1 MKSSQFIN
9 IFVFVLVFGS
19 IPALADTTKANGNPD
34 EDERFAG
41 WTEEQYKRYEDS
53 VYAVLYPPVIAHK
66 SDKEFSK
73 DDTVNNEPTR
83 SNPQSINNSHV
94 PNSISLDYSKGV
106 GQIPI
111 KSGTSQSGARTYEV
125 PISVYPGMKGFQP
138 TLSLSYNSQRG
149 NSVMGMGWTVSGLPI
164 ITRSGKSKYY
174 DGRTQGVIL
183 NNSDSFVLDGVR
195 LIKTDSTST
204 YYLYQSE
211 HGNIKAKGYYSGN
224 TMRYFEVFYPN
235 GNKGVFGYTTNYSQN
250 YLYYPLMSLN
260 DLKGNTITYSYTFS
274 NNHFRIS
281 NISYNGASV
290 EFQYTSNRPDSLL
303 TYRAGLKIYEPKLLQ
318 RIICKYENTVL
329 GTYTLT
335 YLTQNNAS
343 VLTQIGYAA
352 GEESFNP
359 LCFYYGEGI
368 TDSSYSVSST
378 QLYEWYDSDNPD
390 ALKVVK
396 GKFDYD
402 SGSDGLISLPNL
414 NPYWKHYRHATT
426 FRHSQNRFDN
436 KYTGQE
442 PIFLYAG
449 LKGSWA
455 LPMPNLLT
463 ESGFVDIICGDLA
476 GQQEEYVIKINN
488 SVVNNY
494 DQIRF
499 KVYRSS
505 LYNGLSQ
512 LYTRTYNFPTVYT
525 DADGGKSIQPKF
537 YYTGDFNG
545 DGKMEVLAV
554 SVHQPF
560 GDTTKPSKC
569 YVFDLIN
576 NTVLYQNHV
585 LPYFVDFVGVQQT
598 DPIAAANNTD
608 KLFVMDYD
616 GDGKTD
622 ICHINDNGVNIYTF
636 DVIGNTM
643 TARLVATYSGL
654 NKSGLFNRNVLLGEF
669 NGDGLMDILVSPS
682 CVSGGDNVW
691 SLYSSKG
698 NGQFVKSNFTGT
710 NNNQANIGFIVQ
722 DVNSDGKS
730 DLIKYDTSGF
740 NTYLCSN
747 NKCGSYTA
755 YTGFSSLK
763 SILVPGNIN
772 SHNCFTQLISLKDSV
787 VTKYS
792 FSRDDSKEVLATG
805 MANSLGVVEK
815 NEYKYINEESTTF
828 GFYTKGYGA
837 TFPYVNIQEPLP
849 VLAISETFMNGNKID
864 DYSFTYE
871 NAVIHRQGLGF
882 CGFGEVTTYNNKQQP
897 FVRTYDPYRFGV
909 LVSEDSPY
917 SQLSNTY
924 TVNVAS
930 NKVAHVLLNQSI
942 KTNLLKGV
950 SDTISFVYDTYG
962 YPTSELNRYTGGIN
976 VSIQNIYSHHPTVS
990 NGYYLGFLTSKETTT
1005 TRNGSS
1011 YVERMYIPAHSNC
1024 LPDVIVNYKDG
1035 HRVKQVVYSYDSY
1048 GNPLTE
1054 RVTPYS
1060 QSGQLVTSYTY
1071 DSHGRVT
1078 KKIDPLG
1085 LVNKFNYDS
1094 SGRLASIE
1102 DHRGG
1107 ITTLGYDAFG
1117 RILSFDYPNNTSKIK
1132 QFSWSPTASNGLFA
1146 VATIHTG
1153 RPAITQ
1159 VFDALNREVRSTE
1172 TRFDGS
1178 ISNID
1183 RQYDE
1188 YGRLK
1193 RVSLPFIG
1201 EAPLFWNT
1209 YGYDVYDRIRSIE
1222 EASGRET
1229 SYSYSGNSITTT
1241 RDNISTTKNYDA
1253 LGNLISV
1260 TDPAGTI
1267 SYNLS
1272 ADGQPSS
1279 ITAPG
1284 NITTSFVYD
1293 EYRRQTGMNDP
1304 GFGLVT
1310 REYDA
1315 SGNISK
1321 ESFVNGNS
1329 EQYEYDAYN
1338 RLIRSTSIDLTTSYT
1353 YNENNELTGVSNNN
1367 GSSMSFTYDNYGNLA
1382 SFRENGKD
1390 GKWLQKD
1397 YTYASGN
1404 VNSTTYSSQSGE
1416 LATENYYYSNGHLNE
1431 VKLNGT
1437 TSIFKLEKENALGQ
1451 PTEVVTGKIKRKY
1464 DYTPYGMQSGQSA
1477 MDTVSLAG
1485 YQNISYN
1492 YDIQTSN
1499 LLFRTDS
1506 LRNFTESFGYDNMNR
1521 LISYGDET
1529 ATYDIK
1535 GNITEKSDIGS
1546 FNYGITSKPYALSE
1560 ATPASDAIP
1569 NSIQEVIYTSFN
1581 RPMDIMEGIYSTEL
1595 DYNSNHDRIKMRVL
1609 GSHNTPMLTRHY
1621 LGGCYEYDQTPSI
1634 AKEKLYLMGGYY
1646 NAPAVL
1652 IKQGDS
1658 IAVYNILRD
1667 HLASITH
1674 VIDPNGMTIQEL
1686 AYDAWGRLRNPV
1698 THEVYSPDQEPELFL
1713 GRGFTGHEHLPWY
1726 GLINMNARLYDPA
1739 LGRFLSPDPILY
1751 SPCNSQSYNSYTYC
1765 MNNPLRYVD
1774 PLGLMDVDH
1783 EPFITEDG
1791 EVITMHGILDEVV
1804 ITHQRNNTNYNLSFD
1819 GIFSFY
1825 FSGSW
1830 SFYAG
1835 NSYGFPEDRNNSIT
1849 GGGSGGTSLG
1859 KGSSSAQMSFYNIPP
1874 KPNISNPFDFSKF
1887 LGVTS
1892 SSISYVSYLMKD
1904 SKATYA
1910 FEFDKQVE
1918 LPLLR
1923 VSRYGGV
1930 QYRGQI
1936 HRVANLSNKLSGVA
1950 SFLSLSNAFVDFK
1963 SAYYKGLMVNDIDS
1977 ALRYGTDGIV
1987 DLISMVPHPAA
1998 LLFSLSWN
2006 LGLKELYWKSVYYDR
2021 DNIILPQYY
2030 NGTLGLPSTLPY
2042 K

>member
-149 NSVMGMGWTVSGLPI
+149 NSVMGMGWTISGLPI

-260 DLKGNTITYSYTFS
+260 DLKCNTITYSYTFS

-290 EFQYTSNRPDSLL
+290 EFQYTSNRQDSLL
-303 TYRAGLKIYEPKLLQ
+303 RYRAGLKIHEPKLLQ

-343 VLTQIGYAA
+343 VLKQIGYAA

-359 LCFYYGEGI
+359 LCFYYGDGQTTESF
-368 TDSSYSVSST
+368 TTSST
-378 QLYEWYDSDNPD
+378 QLYEWYESSDPG

-442 PIFLYAG
+442 QIFFYAG
-449 LKGSWA
+449 LGDSWA

-463 ESGFVDIICGDLA
+463 ETGFVDIICGDLA

-499 KVYRSS
+499 KVYCSN
-505 LYNGLSQ
+505 LYNGLSP

-525 DADGGKSIQPKF
+525 DADGGKSIQPKY

-576 NTVLYQNHV
+576 NTVLFQNHV
-585 LPYFVDFVGVQQT
+585 LT
-598 DPIAAANNTD
+598 LAAANNTD
-608 KLFVMDYD
+608 KLIVMDYD
-616 GDGKTD
+616 GDGKSD

-636 DVIGNTM
+636 DVTGNTM
-643 TARLVATYSGL
+643 TARLVATYTGL
-654 NKSGLFNRNVLLGEF
+654 NKSGLYNRHLFLGEF

-682 CVSGGDNVW
+682 FTSSGDYIW
-691 SLYSSKG
+691 SLFSSKG
-698 NGQFVKSNFTGT
+698 NGQFVKSIFSGPNSS
-710 NNNQANIGFIVQ
+710 QANTGFVIQ
-722 DVNSDGKS
+722 DVNNDGKT
-730 DLIKYDTSGF
+730 DLIRYNTSSF
-740 NTYLCSN
+740 NAYLCIN
-747 NKCGSYTA
+747 NKCSSNSASANFPQTA
-755 YTGFSSLK
+755 SRLIPT
-763 SILVPGNIN
+763 NIN
-772 SHNCFTQLISLKDSV
+772 SHNRFTQLISLKNGV
-787 VTKYS
+787 ATKYS
-792 FSRDDSKEVLATG
+792 FSRDESKEVLATG

-882 CGFGEVTTYNNKQQP
+882 CGFGEITTYNNKQQP

-930 NKVAHVLLNQSI
+930 NKVAHVLLDQSI

-976 VSIQNIYSHHPTVS
+976 VSIQNIYSHHPNVS

-1011 YVERMYIPAHSNC
+1011 YVERMFIPVHSNR
-1024 LPDVIVNYKDG
+1024 LPYVIVNYKNG
-1035 HRVKQVVYSYDSY
+1035 HQVKQVVYSYDSY
-1048 GNPLTE
+1048 GNPITE

-1060 QSGQLVTSYTY
+1060 QSG
-1071 DSHGRVT
+1071 
-1078 KKIDPLG
+1078 
-1085 LVNKFNYDS
+1085 N
-1094 SGRLASIE
+1094 
-1102 DHRGG
+1102 
-1107 ITTLGYDAFG
+1107 
-1117 RILSFDYPNNTSKIK
+1117 
-1132 QFSWSPTASNGLFA
+1132 
-1146 VATIHTG
+1146 
-1153 RPAITQ
+1153 
-1159 VFDALNREVRSTE
+1159 
-1172 TRFDGS
+1172 
-1178 ISNID
+1178 
-1183 RQYDE
+1183 
-1188 YGRLK
+1188 
-1193 RVSLPFIG
+1193 
-1201 EAPLFWNT
+1201 
-1209 YGYDVYDRIRSIE
+1209 
-1222 EASGRET
+1222 
-1229 SYSYSGNSITTT
+1229 
-1241 RDNISTTKNYDA
+1241 
-1253 LGNLISV
+1253 
-1260 TDPAGTI
+1260 
-1267 SYNLS
+1267 
-1272 ADGQPSS
+1272 
-1279 ITAPG
+1279 
-1284 NITTSFVYD
+1284 
-1293 EYRRQTGMNDP
+1293 
-1304 GFGLVT
+1304 
-1310 REYDA
+1310 
-1315 SGNISK
+1315 
-1321 ESFVNGNS
+1321 
-1329 EQYEYDAYN
+1329 
-1338 RLIRSTSIDLTTSYT
+1338 
-1353 YNENNELTGVSNNN
+1353 
-1367 GSSMSFTYDNYGNLA
+1367 
-1382 SFRENGKD
+1382 
-1390 GKWLQKD
+1390 
-1397 YTYASGN
+1397 
-1404 VNSTTYSSQSGE
+1404 
-1416 LATENYYYSNGHLNE
+1416 
-1431 VKLNGT
+1431 
-1437 TSIFKLEKENALGQ
+1437 
-1451 PTEVVTGKIKRKY
+1451 
-1464 DYTPYGMQSGQSA
+1464 
-1477 MDTVSLAG
+1477 
-1485 YQNISYN
+1485 
-1492 YDIQTSN
+1492 
-1499 LLFRTDS
+1499 
-1506 LRNFTESFGYDNMNR
+1506 
-1521 LISYGDET
+1521 
-1529 ATYDIK
+1529 
-1535 GNITEKSDIGS
+1535 
-1546 FNYGITSKPYALSE
+1546 
-1560 ATPASDAIP
+1560 
-1569 NSIQEVIYTSFN
+1569 
-1581 RPMDIMEGIYSTEL
+1581 
-1595 DYNSNHDRIKMRVL
+1595 
-1609 GSHNTPMLTRHY
+1609 
-1621 LGGCYEYDQTPSI
+1621 C
-1634 AKEKLYLMGGYY
+1634 
-1646 NAPAVL
+1646 
-1652 IKQGDS
+1652 
-1658 IAVYNILRD
+1658 
-1667 HLASITH
+1667 
-1674 VIDPNGMTIQEL
+1674 
-1686 AYDAWGRLRNPV
+1686 
-1698 THEVYSPDQEPELFL
+1698 
-1713 GRGFTGHEHLPWY
+1713 
-1726 GLINMNARLYDPA
+1726 
-1739 LGRFLSPDPILY
+1739 
-1751 SPCNSQSYNSYTYC
+1751 
-1765 MNNPLRYVD
+1765 
-1774 PLGLMDVDH
+1774 
-1783 EPFITEDG
+1783 
-1791 EVITMHGILDEVV
+1791 
-1804 ITHQRNNTNYNLSFD
+1804 
-1819 GIFSFY
+1819 
-1825 FSGSW
+1825 
-1830 SFYAG
+1830 
-1835 NSYGFPEDRNNSIT
+1835 
-1849 GGGSGGTSLG
+1849 
-1859 KGSSSAQMSFYNIPP
+1859 
-1874 KPNISNPFDFSKF
+1874 
-1887 LGVTS
+1887 
-1892 SSISYVSYLMKD
+1892 
-1904 SKATYA
+1904 
-1910 FEFDKQVE
+1910 
-1918 LPLLR
+1918 
-1923 VSRYGGV
+1923 
-1930 QYRGQI
+1930 
-1936 HRVANLSNKLSGVA
+1936 
-1950 SFLSLSNAFVDFK
+1950 
-1963 SAYYKGLMVNDIDS
+1963 
-1977 ALRYGTDGIV
+1977 
-1987 DLISMVPHPAA
+1987 
-1998 LLFSLSWN
+1998 
-2006 LGLKELYWKSVYYDR
+2006 
-2021 DNIILPQYY
+2021 
-2030 NGTLGLPSTLPY
+2030 
-2042 K
+2042 

>member
-149 NSVMGMGWTVSGLPI
+149 NSVMGMGWTISGLPI

-290 EFQYTSNRPDSLL
+290 EFQYTSNRQDSLL
-303 TYRAGLKIYEPKLLQ
+303 RYRAGLKIHEPKLLQ

-343 VLTQIGYAA
+343 VLKQIGYAA

-359 LCFYYGEGI
+359 LCFYYGDGQ
-368 TDSSYSVSST
+368 TTASFTKSST
-378 QLYEWYDSDNPD
+378 QLYEWYESSDPG

-442 PIFLYAG
+442 QIFFYAG
-449 LKGSWA
+449 LGDSWA

-463 ESGFVDIICGDLA
+463 ETGFVDIICGDLA

-499 KVYRSS
+499 KVYCSN
-505 LYNGLSQ
+505 LYNGLSP

-525 DADGGKSIQPKF
+525 DADGGKSIQPKY

-585 LPYFVDFVGVQQT
+585 LPFYVDFIGVQQT
-598 DPIAAANNTD
+598 DTLAAANNTD
-608 KLFVMDYD
+608 KLIVMDYD
-616 GDGKTD
+616 GDGKSD

-636 DVIGNTM
+636 DVTGNTM
-643 TARLVATYSGL
+643 TARLVATYTGL
-654 NKSGLFNRNVLLGEF
+654 NKSGLYNRHLFLGEF

-682 CVSGGDNVW
+682 FTSSGDYIW
-691 SLYSSKG
+691 SLFSSKG
-698 NGQFVKSNFTGT
+698 NGQFVRSIFSGPNSS
-710 NNNQANIGFIVQ
+710 QANTGFVIQ
-722 DVNSDGKS
+722 DVNNDGKT
-730 DLIKYDTSGF
+730 DLIRYNTSSF
-740 NTYLCSN
+740 NAYLCIN
-747 NKCGSYTA
+747 NKC
-755 YTGFSSLK
+755 SSNSASANFPQTTSKL
-763 SILVPGNIN
+763 IPTNIN
-772 SHNCFTQLISLKDSV
+772 SHNSFTQLISLKNGIA
-787 VTKYS
+787 TKYS
-792 FSRDDSKEVLATG
+792 FTRDDSKEVLATG

-815 NEYKYINEESTTF
+815 NEYKYINEESATF

-837 TFPYVNIQEPLP
+837 TFPYVNIQEPFP

-882 CGFGEVTTYNNKQQP
+882 CGFGEITTYNNKQQP

-930 NKVAHVLLNQSI
+930 NKVAHVLLDQSI
-942 KTNLLKGV
+942 KTNILKGV

-976 VSIQNIYSHHPTVS
+976 VSIQNIYSHHPDVS
-990 NGYYLGFLTSKETTT
+990 NGYYVGFLTSKETTT

-1011 YVERMYIPAHSNC
+1011 YVERMFIPVHSNR
-1024 LPDVIVNYKDG
+1024 LPYVIVNYKNG
-1035 HRVKQVVYSYDSY
+1035 HQVKQVVYSYDSY
-1048 GNPLTE
+1048 GNPITE

-1060 QSGQLVTSYTY
+1060 QSGQLLTSYTY

-1085 LVNKFNYDS
+1085 LINKFNYDS

-1117 RILSFDYPNNTSKIK
+1117 RILSFDYPDNTSKIK
-1132 QFSWSPTASNGLFA
+1132 QFSWSPTASNGLYA

-1153 RPAITQ
+1153 KPATTQ
-1159 VFDALNREVRSTE
+1159 VFDALNREIRSTE

-1178 ISNID
+1178 IKKID
-1183 RQYDE
+1183 RLYDE

-1193 RVSLPFIG
+1193 KVSLPFKG

-1229 SYSYSGNSITTT
+1229 SYSYSGNSVTTT

-1253 LGNLISV
+1253 LGNLISA

-1321 ESFVNGNS
+1321 ETFVNGNS

-1338 RLIRSTSIDLTTSYT
+1338 RLIRTISIDLTTSYT

-1404 VNSTTYSSQSGE
+1404 VNSTTYTSQSGE
-1416 LATENYYYSNGHLNE
+1416 LAIENYYYSNGHLSE
-1431 VKLNGT
+1431 VRLNGT
-1437 TSIFKLEKENALGQ
+1437 TPIFKLNKENALGL
-1451 PTEVVTGKIKRKY
+1451 PTEVATGKIKRKY

-1477 MDTVSLAG
+1477 MDTVSLTG

-1492 YDIQTSN
+1492 YDVQTSN
-1499 LLFRTDS
+1499 LLSRTDS

-1535 GNITEKSDIGS
+1535 GNISEKSDIGS
-1546 FNYGITSKPYALSE
+1546 FNYDITSRPYALSE

-1581 RPMDIMEGIYSTEL
+1581 RPMDIMEGIYSTDF
-1595 DYNSNHDRIKMRVL
+1595 DYNSDHDRIKMRVL
-1609 GSHNTPMLTRHY
+1609 GSYNTPMLTRHY
-1621 LGGCYEYDQTPSI
+1621 LGGCYEFDQTPSN

-1667 HLASITH
+1667 HLGSITH

-1686 AYDAWGRLRNPV
+1686 AYDAWGRLRNPA
-1698 THEVYSPDQEPELFL
+1698 TQEVYSPGQEPELFL
-1713 GRGFTGHEHLPWY
+1713 GRGFTGHEHLPWH

-1739 LGRFLSPDPILY
+1739 LGRFLSPDPVLA
-1751 SPCNSQSYNSYTYC
+1751 SHDNSQSYNSYTYC
-1765 MNNPLRYVD
+1765 LNNPLRFVD
-1774 PLGLMDVDH
+1774 PQGLSWTELKDYLSDLGEIIRIH
-1783 EPFITEDG
+1783 
-1791 EVITMHGILDEVV
+1791 HILDEVV
-1804 ITHQRNNTNYNLSFD
+1804 VTEKRNYVVENFPSTGLWGDD
-1819 GIFSFY
+1819 GSDSWIGGNGW
-1825 FSGSW
+1825 GSQW
-1830 SFYAG
+1830 G
-1835 NSYGFPEDRNNSIT
+1835 GRWNNGLPKDLPS
-1849 GGGSGGTSLG
+1849 GGSNSG
-1859 KGSSSAQMSFYNIPP
+1859 KGGSTQIGPCNILPQPTINNDPYWSSVL
-1874 KPNISNPFDFSKF
+1874 NIS
-1887 LGVTS
+1887 LS
-1892 SSISYVSYLMKD
+1892 SVSYIGDELKD
-1904 SKATYA
+1904 SKSTYA
-1910 FEFDKQVE
+1910 WVKRDVPQLKI
-1918 LPLLR
+1918 
-1923 VSRYGGV
+1923 SKKGYSKIYGV
-1930 QYRGQI
+1930 PS
-1936 HRVANLSNKLSGVA
+1936 HSVANLGKFLYYGGNFLSGLGFVGDLN
-1950 SFLSLSNAFVDFK
+1950 SSINAFQNNNNREGIHKAVDAFMDGV
-1963 SAYYKGLMVNDIDS
+1963 SLIPGLGPIP
-1977 ALRYGTDGIV
+1977 
-1987 DLISMVPHPAA
+1987 LIITI
-1998 LLFSLSWN
+1998 SWN
-2006 LGLKELYWKSVYYDR
+2006 IGKDQFWEYVDEHYGEVLY
-2021 DNIILPQYY
+2021 
-2030 NGTLGLPSTLPY
+2030 
-2042 K
+2042 

>member
-1 MKSSQFIN
+1 MKSSQFII
-9 IFVFVLVFGS
+9 IFVFALVFGS
-19 IPALADTTKANGNPD
+19 ISALADTTKANGNPD

-149 NSVMGMGWTVSGLPI
+149 NSVMGMGWTISGLPI
-164 ITRSGKSKYY
+164 IARSGKSKYY

-290 EFQYTSNRPDSLL
+290 EFQYTSNRQDSLL
-303 TYRAGLKIYEPKLLQ
+303 RYRAGLKIHEPKLLQ

-343 VLTQIGYAA
+343 VLKQIGYAA

-359 LCFYYGEGI
+359 LCFYYGDGQTTESF
-368 TDSSYSVSST
+368 TTSST
-378 QLYEWYDSDNPD
+378 QLYEWYESSNPG

-414 NPYWKHYRHATT
+414 NPYWKHYRHATYL
-426 FRHSQNRFDN
+426 RHSQNRFDN

-442 PIFLYAG
+442 QIFFYAG
-449 LKGSWA
+449 LGDSWA

-463 ESGFVDIICGDLA
+463 ETGFVDIICGDLA

-499 KVYRSS
+499 KVYCSN
-505 LYNGLSQ
+505 LYNGLSP

-585 LPYFVDFVGVQQT
+585 LPFYVDFIGVQQT
-598 DPIAAANNTD
+598 DTLAAANNTD
-608 KLFVMDYD
+608 KLIVMDYD
-616 GDGKTD
+616 GDGKSD

-636 DVIGNTM
+636 DVTGNTM
-643 TARLVATYSGL
+643 TARLVATYTGL
-654 NKSGLFNRNVLLGEF
+654 NKSGLYNRHLFLGEF

-682 CVSGGDNVW
+682 FTSSGDYIW
-691 SLYSSKG
+691 SLFSSKG
-698 NGQFVKSNFTGT
+698 NGQFVKSIFSGPNSS
-710 NNNQANIGFIVQ
+710 QANTGFVIQ
-722 DVNSDGKS
+722 DVNNDGKT
-730 DLIKYDTSGF
+730 DLIRYNTSSF
-740 NTYLCSN
+740 NAYLCIN
-747 NKCGSYTA
+747 NKCSSNSASANFPQTA
-755 YTGFSSLK
+755 SRLIPT
-763 SILVPGNIN
+763 NIN
-772 SHNCFTQLISLKDSV
+772 SHNRFTQLISLKNGV
-787 VTKYS
+787 ATKYS
-792 FSRDDSKEVLATG
+792 FSRDESKEVLATG

-864 DYSFTYE
+864 DYCFSYE

-882 CGFGEVTTYNNKQQP
+882 CGFGEITTYNNKQQP

-930 NKVAHVLLNQSI
+930 NKVAHVLLDQSI

-976 VSIQNIYSHHPTVS
+976 VSIQNTYSHHPSVS

-1005 TRNGSS
+1005 TCNGSS

-1024 LPDVIVNYKDG
+1024 LPDVIVNYIDG

-1085 LVNKFNYDS
+1085 LINQFNYDS

-1117 RILSFDYPNNTSKIK
+1117 RILSFDYPDNTSKIK

-1146 VATIHTG
+1146 VAINHTG

-1178 ISNID
+1178 IRNID
-1183 RQYDE
+1183 RLYDE

-1193 RVSLPFIG
+1193 KVSLPFIG

-1229 SYSYSGNSITTT
+1229 SYSYSGNSVTTT

-1321 ESFVNGNS
+1321 ETFVNGNS

-1338 RLIRSTSIDLTTSYT
+1338 RLIRTISIDLTTSYT

-1404 VNSTTYSSQSGE
+1404 VNSTTYTSQSGE
-1416 LATENYYYSNGHLNE
+1416 LAIENYYYSNGHLSE

-1437 TSIFKLEKENALGQ
+1437 ASIFKLNKENSLGQ
-1451 PTEVVTGKIKRKY
+1451 PTEVATGKIKRKY

-1477 MDTVSLAG
+1477 MDTVSLTG

-1492 YDIQTSN
+1492 YDVQTSN
-1499 LLFRTDS
+1499 LLSRTDS

-1546 FNYGITSKPYALSE
+1546 FNYDITSRPYALSE

-1581 RPMDIMEGIYSTEL
+1581 QPMDIMEGIYTTDF

-1609 GSHNTPMLTRHY
+1609 GSQNTPMLTRHY

-1674 VIDPNGMTIQEL
+1674 VIDPNGVTIQEL

-1698 THEVYSPDQEPELFL
+1698 THEVYSPGQEPELFL

-1739 LGRFLSPDPILY
+1739 LGRFLSPDPILFE
-1751 SPCNSQSYNSYTYC
+1751 PDNSQSYNSYTYC
-1765 MNNPLRYVD
+1765 LNNPLRYVD
-1774 PLGLMDVDH
+1774 LLGL
-1783 EPFITEDG
+1783 FRNFKFKTEWG
-1791 EVITMHGILDEVV
+1791 EVATMIWLNEIVVTPKRNFVIEDFQSTVFGDGDDYGFNTGIGGYGRGNGMGSGIGEDPFRGGGPGNGHGSMQPRSNSHYGL
-1804 ITHQRNNTNYNLSFD
+1804 TSPSQLYRSSLSFD
-1819 GIFSFY
+1819 AADINSLLGLGVDAAENYFNNLKTSDKSRLVHKVSKELKKRTGIKVKGYGNLYRNVIPKY
-1825 FSGSW
+1825 FKWTGRALS
-1830 SFYAG
+1830 AG
-1835 NSYGFPEDRNNSIT
+1835 DYVLTGFDIFHDKELSASHILDLSIT
-1849 GGGSGGTSLG
+1849 SIGWLLPSGWVICGLYFGSNIIIESATG
-1859 KGSSSAQMSFYNIPP
+1859 KEIG
-1874 KPNISNPFDFSKF
+1874 D
-1887 LGVTS
+1887 
-1892 SSISYVSYLMKD
+1892 YLN
-1904 SKATYA
+1904 
-1910 FEFDKQVE
+1910 EF
-1918 LPLLR
+1918 
-1923 VSRYGGV
+1923 
-1930 QYRGQI
+1930 
-1936 HRVANLSNKLSGVA
+1936 
-1950 SFLSLSNAFVDFK
+1950 
-1963 SAYYKGLMVNDIDS
+1963 IDDEF
-1977 ALRYGTDGIV
+1977 GTDGG
-1987 DLISMVPHPAA
+1987 A
-1998 LLFSLSWN
+1998 
-2006 LGLKELYWKSVYYDR
+2006 
-2021 DNIILPQYY
+2021 IIRW
-2030 NGTLGLPSTLPY
+2030 
-2042 K
+2042 

>member
-1 MKSSQFIN
+1 MKSSQFII
-9 IFVFVLVFGS
+9 IFVFALVFGS
-19 IPALADTTKANGNPD
+19 ISALADTTKANGNPD

-149 NSVMGMGWTVSGLPI
+149 NSVMGMGWTISGLPI

-290 EFQYTSNRPDSLL
+290 EFQYTSNRQDSLL
-303 TYRAGLKIYEPKLLQ
+303 RYRAGLKIHEPKLLQ

-343 VLTQIGYAA
+343 VLKQIGYAA

-359 LCFYYGEGI
+359 LCFYYGDGQTTESF
-368 TDSSYSVSST
+368 TTSST
-378 QLYEWYDSDNPD
+378 QLYEWYESSDPG

-442 PIFLYAG
+442 QIFFYAG
-449 LKGSWA
+449 LGDSWA

-463 ESGFVDIICGDLA
+463 ETGFVDIICGDLA

-499 KVYRSS
+499 KVYCSN
-505 LYNGLSQ
+505 LYNGLSP

-525 DADGGKSIQPKF
+525 DADGGKSIQPKY

-585 LPYFVDFVGVQQT
+585 LPFYVDFIGVQQT
-598 DPIAAANNTD
+598 DTLAAANNTD
-608 KLFVMDYD
+608 KLIVMDYD
-616 GDGKTD
+616 GDGKSD

-636 DVIGNTM
+636 DVTGNTM
-643 TARLVATYSGL
+643 TARLVATYTGL
-654 NKSGLFNRNVLLGEF
+654 NKSGLYNKHLFLGEF

-682 CVSGGDNVW
+682 FTSSGDYVW

-698 NGQFVKSNFTGT
+698 NGQFVKSIFSGPNSS
-710 NNNQANIGFIVQ
+710 QANTGFVIQ
-722 DVNSDGKS
+722 DVNNDGKT
-730 DLIKYDTSGF
+730 DLIRYNTSSF
-740 NTYLCSN
+740 SAYLCIN
-747 NKCGSYTA
+747 NKC
-755 YTGFSSLK
+755 SSNSASANFPQTTSKLI
-763 SILVPGNIN
+763 STNIN
-772 SHNCFTQLISLKDSV
+772 SHNSFTQLISLKNDIA
-787 VTKYS
+787 TKYS
-792 FSRDDSKEVLATG
+792 FTRDDSKEALATG

-882 CGFGEVTTYNNKQQP
+882 CGFGEITTYNNKQQP

-917 SQLSNTY
+917 SQQSNTY

-930 NKVAHVLLNQSI
+930 NKVAQVLLDQSI

-976 VSIQNIYSHHPTVS
+976 VSRQNIYSHHPTVS

-1024 LPDVIVNYKDG
+1024 LPYVIVNYKNG
-1035 HRVKQVVYSYDSY
+1035 HQVKQTVYSYDSH

-1054 RVTPYS
+1054 SVKPYA

-1071 DSHGRVT
+1071 DLYGRVT

-1085 LVNKFNYDS
+1085 LINKFNYDS
-1094 SGRLASIE
+1094 SGHLASIE
-1102 DHRGG
+1102 DNRGG
-1107 ITTLGYDAFG
+1107 ITTLSYDAFG
-1117 RILSFDYPNNTSKIK
+1117 RILSFDYPDNTSKIK
-1132 QFSWSPTASNGLFA
+1132 QFSWSPTASNGLYA

-1178 ISNID
+1178 LRNID
-1183 RQYDE
+1183 RLYDE

-1193 RVSLPFIG
+1193 KVSLPFIG

-1229 SYSYSGNSITTT
+1229 SYSYSGNSVTTT
-1241 RDNISTTKNYDA
+1241 RDDISTTKNYDA

-1353 YNENNELTGVSNNN
+1353 YNENNELAGVSNNN
-1367 GSSMSFTYDNYGNLA
+1367 GTSMSFTYDDYGYLA
-1382 SFRENGKD
+1382 SIRENGKD

-1397 YTYASGN
+1397 YTYANGN
-1404 VNSTTYSSQSGE
+1404 VNSTTYTSQSGE

-1437 TSIFKLEKENALGQ
+1437 ASIFKLNKENSLGQ
-1451 PTEVVTGKIKRKY
+1451 PTEVATGKIKRKY

-1477 MDTVSLAG
+1477 MDTVSLTG

-1492 YDIQTSN
+1492 YDVQTSN
-1499 LLFRTDS
+1499 LLSRTDS
-1506 LRNFTESFGYDNMNR
+1506 IRNFTESFGYDNMNR

-1546 FNYGITSKPYALSE
+1546 FSYGITSRPYALSG
-1560 ATPASDAIP
+1560 AAPASNAIQ
-1569 NSIQEVIYTSFN
+1569 NNIQEVIYTSFN
-1581 RPMDIMEGIYSTEL
+1581 QPMGIMEGIYSTDF
-1595 DYNSNHDRIKMRVL
+1595 DYNSDHDRIKMRVL
-1609 GSHNTPMLTRHY
+1609 GSQNTPMLIRHY
-1621 LGGCYEYDQTPSI
+1621 LGGCYEFDQTPSN

-1658 IAVYNILRD
+1658 IAVFNILRD

-1674 VIDPNGMTIQEL
+1674 VINPNGVTVQEL
-1686 AYDAWGRLRNPV
+1686 AYDAWGRLRNPA
-1698 THEVYSPDQEPELFL
+1698 TQEVYSPGQEPELFL
-1713 GRGFTGHEHLPWY
+1713 GRGFTGHEHLPWH

-1739 LGRFLSPDPILY
+1739 LSRFLSPDPILC

-1783 EPFITEDG
+1783 EPYVTEDG
-1791 EVITMHGILDEVV
+1791 EVITMHGILDDVV

-1830 SFYAG
+1830 PFYAG

-1910 FEFDKQVE
+1910 FEFDKKVE

-1936 HRVANLSNKLSGVA
+1936 HRVANLSTKLSGVA

-1963 SAYYKGLMVNDIDS
+1963 SAYYKGFMVNDIDS
-1977 ALRYGTDGIV
+1977 ALWYGTDGIV
-1987 DLISMVPHPAA
+1987 DLISMIPHPAA

>member
-73 DDTVNNEPTR
+73 DDTVNNEPIR

-368 TDSSYSVSST
+368 TDSTYTVSNT
-378 QLYEWYDSDNPD
+378 QLYEWYESSNLG

-442 PIFLYAG
+442 DIYIYAG
-449 LKGSWA
+449 LKGNYA
-455 LPMPNLLT
+455 NHAPELKT
-463 ESGFVDIICGDLA
+463 ETGFVDIICGDLV
-476 GQQEEYVIKINN
+476 GQQEEYVVKINN
-488 SVVNNY
+488 TVVSNN

-499 KVYRSS
+499 KVYRSNIHS
-505 LYNGLSQ
+505 TLTQ

-525 DADGGKSIQPKF
+525 DQDGGKSIQPKF
-537 YYTGDFNG
+537 YFTGDFNG

-554 SVHQPF
+554 SIHQPF

-569 YVFDLIN
+569 YIFDLIN
-576 NTVLYQNHV
+576 NTILFQGHV
-585 LPYFVDFVGVQQT
+585 FPYSVDFVGTQQSSQQ
-598 DPIAAANNTD
+598 AATNNSD
-608 KLFVMDYD
+608 KLYVMDYD
-616 GDGKTD
+616 GDGKSD
-622 ICHINDNGVNIYTF
+622 ICYINENGTHIYTF
-636 DVIGNTM
+636 DVTGNTM
-643 TARLVATYSGL
+643 TARLVATYAEL
-654 NKSGLFNRNVLLGEF
+654 NKSVLTNKIMFLGEF
-669 NGDGLMDILVSPS
+669 NSDGLIDLLASPP
-682 CVSGGDNVW
+682 SGSSYSNVW
-691 SLYSSKG
+691 TLYNSKG
-698 NGQFVKSNFTGT
+698 NGQFESSTLTGPTRYSYMNFTT
-710 NNNQANIGFIVQ
+710 Q
-722 DVNSDGKS
+722 DVNKDGKT
-730 DLIKYDTSGF
+730 DLITYSQYGF
-740 NTYLCSN
+740 FSYLCSN
-747 NKCGSYTA
+747 NRFSLDPT
-755 YTGFSSLK
+755 YTGFSSSK
-763 SILVPGNIN
+763 PILIPTNIN
-772 SHNCFTQLISLKDSV
+772 SHNCFTELISLKDDL

-792 FSRDDSKEVLATG
+792 FTRDDSKEVLATG
-805 MANSLGVVEK
+805 MANSLGAVEK

-837 TFPYVNIQEPLP
+837 TFPYVNVQEPLP

-882 CGFGEVTTYNNKQQP
+882 CGFGEITTYNNKQQP

-930 NKVAHVLLNQSI
+930 NKVAHVLLDQSI

-950 SDTISFVYDTYG
+950 SDTVSFVYDTYG

-976 VSIQNIYSHHPTVS
+976 VSIQNTYSHHPSVS

-1024 LPDVIVNYKDG
+1024 LPNVIVNYKDG
-1035 HRVKQVVYSYDSY
+1035 HQVKQVVYSYDSH

-1078 KKIDPLG
+1078 KKTDPFSLI
-1085 LVNKFNYDS
+1085 NKFNYDS

-1107 ITTLGYDAFG
+1107 ITTFGYDIFG
-1117 RILSFDYPNNTSKIK
+1117 RRISVNYPDNTSETK
-1132 QFSWSPTASNGLFA
+1132 QFSWSLSPSNGLYA
-1146 VATIHTG
+1146 VTDTKTG
-1153 RPAITQ
+1153 KPSTTK
-1159 VFDALNREVRSTE
+1159 VYDALTREVRSSATL
-1172 TRFDGS
+1172 FDGS

-1183 RQYDE
+1183 RTYDT
-1188 YGRLK
+1188 YGRLQQ
-1193 RVSLPFIG
+1193 VSLPFIG
-1201 EAPLFWNT
+1201 ETPLFWNT
-1209 YGYDVYDRIRSIE
+1209 YGYDVYDRILSYE

-1229 SYSYSGNSITTT
+1229 SYSYSGNSVTTIS
-1241 RDNISTTKNYDA
+1241 DNISTTRNYDA
-1253 LGNLISV
+1253 LDNLISV
-1260 TDPAGTI
+1260 TDPAGTT

-1329 EQYEYDAYN
+1329 ELYEYDAFN
-1338 RLIRSTSIDLTTSYT
+1338 RLIRTTSMDLITSYT
-1353 YNENNELTGVSNNN
+1353 YNENNELAGVSNNN
-1367 GSSMSFTYDNYGNLA
+1367 GTSMSFTYNDYGNLA

-1404 VNSTTYSSQSGE
+1404 VNSTTYTSQSGE
-1416 LATENYYYSNGHLNE
+1416 LAIENYYYSNGHLSE
-1431 VKLNGT
+1431 VRLNGT
-1437 TSIFKLEKENALGQ
+1437 TPIFKLNKENALGL
-1451 PTEVVTGKIKRKY
+1451 PTEVATGKIKRKY

-1477 MDTVSLAG
+1477 MDTVSLTG

-1492 YDIQTSN
+1492 YDVQTSN
-1499 LLFRTDS
+1499 LLSRTDS

-1546 FNYGITSKPYALSE
+1546 FNYDITSRPYALSE

-1581 RPMDIMEGIYSTEL
+1581 RPMDIMEGIYTTDF

-1609 GSHNTPMLTRHY
+1609 GSQNTPMLTRHY
-1621 LGGCYEYDQTPSI
+1621 LGGCYEYDQTPSN

-1667 HLASITH
+1667 HLGSITH
-1674 VIDPNGMTIQEL
+1674 VINPNGVTVQEL
-1686 AYDAWGRLRNPV
+1686 AYDAWGRLRNPM
-1698 THEVYSPDQEPELFL
+1698 THEVYSPGQEPELFL

-1739 LGRFLSPDPILY
+1739 LSRFLSPDPILY

-1765 MNNPLRYVD
+1765 LNNPLLYAD
-1774 PLGLMDVDH
+1774 PLGL
-1783 EPFITEDG
+1783 FAYLKNCIIDG
-1791 EVITMHGILDEVV
+1791 EFFSRMVVVDEVV
-1804 ITHQRNNTNYNLSFD
+1804 ITGYKSNRNNASMNISFRD
-1819 GIFSFY
+1819 GFIPM
-1825 FSGSW
+1825 GMMT
-1830 SFYAG
+1830 
-1835 NSYGFPEDRNNSIT
+1835 SYISIT
-1849 GGGSGGTSLG
+1849 GQYHVGNVNGSVGGWSGSSDGGGGHGGSAQIGVGVLLPQPTFRNDPNW
-1859 KGSSSAQMSFYNIPP
+1859 SSVL
-1874 KPNISNPFDFSKF
+1874 NIS
-1887 LGVTS
+1887 LS
-1892 SSISYVSYLMKD
+1892 SVSDIGDELKD
-1904 SKATYA
+1904 SKSTYA
-1910 FEFDKQVE
+1910 WVKRDVPQLKI
-1918 LPLLR
+1918 
-1923 VSRYGGV
+1923 SKKGYSKIYGV
-1930 QYRGQI
+1930 PS
-1936 HRVANLSNKLSGVA
+1936 HSVANLGKFLYYGGNFLSGLGLVGDLN
-1950 SFLSLSNAFVDFK
+1950 SSINAFQNNNNREGIHKAVDAFMDGV
-1963 SAYYKGLMVNDIDS
+1963 SLIPGLGPIP
-1977 ALRYGTDGIV
+1977 
-1987 DLISMVPHPAA
+1987 LIITI
-1998 LLFSLSWN
+1998 SWN
-2006 LGLKELYWKSVYYDR
+2006 IGKDQFWEYVDEHYGEVLY
-2021 DNIILPQYY
+2021 
-2030 NGTLGLPSTLPY
+2030 
-2042 K
+2042 